1 MRIKLDE
8 LTIKYRAK
16 ERSKII
22 QLMALETIKI
32 KLNRWK
38 AFQRAAQPEQATQ
51 DPISKCSYLQHTH
64 SNRAKIDEIYNAI
77 AKVETQR
84 NEIEA
89 LLDDP
94 ITFSKLSGAIGQIE
108 DLIRFSLGDF
118 GSGIGAARKDFIGL
132 LLQHL
137 EEKRAELEGGKEIT
151 ARNTNVYEE
160 STNLNQGS

>member
-1 MRIKLDE
+1 M
-8 LTIKYRAK
+8 
-16 ERSKII
+16 
-22 QLMALETIKI
+22 
-32 KLNRWK
+32 
-38 AFQRAAQPEQATQ
+38 
-51 DPISKCSYLQHTH
+51 
-64 SNRAKIDEIYNAI
+64 
-77 AKVETQR
+77 ETQR